1 MNKVRVKEFFTEME
15 WDDDVKCMVC
25 SDGIN
30 IDQKINE
37 FLEENPNIKVIDIKY
52 CVKFG
57 IKDYEDNETQAL
69 LMYEVID
76 RKAYEKGGE

>member
-1 MNKVRVKEFFTEME
+1 MIKVRVKEFFTNME
-15 WDDDVKCMVC
+15 WDDDGECMVC

-30 IDQKINE
+30 IETKINK
-37 FLEENPNIKVIDIKY
+37 FLEENPNIEVMDIKY

-69 LMYEVID
+69 LIY
-76 RKAYEKGGE
+76 KEKGGE